1 MLLAGQIVEPAH
13 GTKPQPSVEDWMQHA
28 VERMEE
34 ELVSRYGEDQAPRIR
49 RGLAQVASF
58 WRTEDGGPE
67 IFENFTRINFAGDQ
81 QTLDRMFGRF
91 QFLLEN
97 LDGRMNQI
105 ILAMRWQAD
114 LDLGPLLPMDGVA
127 AGYDPSDHINDDLFA
142 NKLAFAVLLNFPL
155 TTLEERLANGEG
167 WTRRQWA
174 EARLAQRFARRIPAD
189 VQQRLSRVSAD
200 TDAYIAGYNI
210 WMDHVLDSDGRK
222 LFPEDMKLLA
232 HWNLRD
238 QIKAD
243 YGDDESGLAKQRT
256 IQRIMERIVDQSIPA
271 VVIDNPGVDWNPWT
285 NQAFRAGDTDGPGAA
300 VADRVIA
307 GQPEP
312 DTRYVM
318 LLNAFRAQRDVDAYS
333 PTAPNFIR
341 RRFDEGREITE
352 ERAAEMFRKVLA
364 SPLLEK
370 VARLIEERLGRP
382 LEPFDIWYD
391 GFHAR
396 GAYSESALDD
406 ITRERYPN
414 PEAFAADMPRML
426 IDLGFSEDKAR
437 QIASHIAVDPARGS
451 GHAWGASMKGAKS
464 RLRTRVGSR
473 GMDYKGYN
481 IAVHEFG
488 HNVEQTISLYD
499 VEYYSLAGVPNTA
512 FTEAAAFVFQSRDLE
527 LLGLSRPDL
536 ESRSLEVI
544 GEFWGT
550 AEIAAVALVDMG
562 VWHWMYEHPDATPA
576 ELKLATIQIARDV
589 WNDYYAPLFGVR
601 DVTLLAVYSH
611 MIHSFLYLP
620 DYPIGHMIARQ
631 VKEHLEKAE
640 HYGTEFE
647 RLYRIG
653 DVSPDLWMKNATGD
667 RVGPEALLNATGR
680 ALEEVTAR

>member
-1 MLLAGQIVEPAH
+1 
-13 GTKPQPSVEDWMQHA
+13 MQHS
-28 VERMEE
+28 VGRMEE
-34 ELVSRYGEDQAPRIR
+34 ELVGRYGEEQAPRIR
-49 RGLAQVASF
+49 RGLAQVVSF
-58 WRTEDGGPE
+58 WRAEDGGQE
-67 IFENFTRINFAGDQ
+67 VFEDFARVNFAGDQ
-81 QTLDRMFGRF
+81 QTLDEMFRRF

-97 LDGRMNQI
+97 LDGRMTQI
-105 ILAMRWQAD
+105 ILAMRWHSD

-127 AGYDPSDHINDDLFA
+127 AGYAPSDHVNDDLFA
-142 NKLAFAVLLNFPL
+142 NKLAFTVLLNFPL
-155 TTLEERLANGEG
+155 TTLEERLTDGQE

-174 EARLAQRFARRIPAD
+174 EARLAQRFSRRIPAD
-189 VQQRLSRVSAD
+189 VQQRLSRATAD
-200 TDAYIAGYNI
+200 TAAYIAKYNI
-210 WMDHVLDSDGRK
+210 WMDHVLDANGRK

-243 YGDDESGLAKQRT
+243 YADDESGLAKQRT
-256 IQRIMERIVDQSIPA
+256 IQRIMERIVDQSIPR

-285 NQAFRAGDTDGPGAA
+285 NEIFPIGDMDSPAAAEVYGA
-300 VADRVIA
+300 VAS
-307 GQPEP
+307 QPEP
-312 DTRYVM
+312 DTRYLM
-318 LLNAFRAQRDVDAYS
+318 LLKAFHAQRAVDAYS
-333 PTAPNFIR
+333 PTAPDFIR

-352 ERAAEMFRKVLA
+352 QRAAEMFRQVLA
-364 SPLLEK
+364 SPLMGE
-370 VARLIEERLGRP
+370 VAGLIETRLGRP

-396 GAYSESALDD
+396 GEYSEAALDD
-406 ITRERYPN
+406 ITRERYPDAD
-414 PEAFAADMPRML
+414 AFAADMPRML
-426 IDLGFSEDKAR
+426 TDLGFSEDKAR
-437 QIASHIAVDPARGS
+437 QIAGHIAVDPARGS
-451 GHAWGASMKGAKS
+451 GHAWGAGMKGAKS
-464 RLRTRVGSR
+464 RLRTRIGSR

-499 VEYYSLAGVPNTA
+499 VEYYSLAGVPNNA

-527 LLGLSRPDL
+527 LLGLSRPDA
-536 ESRSLEVI
+536 ETRALEVI

-562 VWHWMYEHPDATPA
+562 VWHWMYEHQDPTPA
-576 ELKLATIQIARDV
+576 ELKQATMQIARDV

-611 MIHSFLYLP
+611 MIQNYLYLP

-631 VKEHLEKAE
+631 VKEHLENAE
-640 HYGTEFE
+640 HYGAEFE

-653 DVSPDLWMKNATGD
+653 DISPDLWMRNATDD
-667 RVGPEALLNATGR
+667 RVGPEALLNATAR
-680 ALEEVTAR
+680 ALEGVTAR